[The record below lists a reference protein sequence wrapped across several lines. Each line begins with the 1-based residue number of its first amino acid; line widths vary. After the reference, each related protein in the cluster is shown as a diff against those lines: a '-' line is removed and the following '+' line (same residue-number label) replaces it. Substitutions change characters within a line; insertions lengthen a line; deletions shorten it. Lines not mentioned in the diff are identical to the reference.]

1 MSPIP
6 PTRLQT
12 RWAALVQPDSVLPDY
27 PRPQMVR
34 KQWTNL
40 NGGREQLRLRLR
52 AAVPPAGSATPVLRR
67 GSNIIAV
74 HVTQT
79 LGGQF
84 VDVGIVARER
94 R

>member
-1 MSPIP
+1 VAGSNFGY
-6 PTRLQT
+6 
-12 RWAALVQPDSVLPDY
+12 ALVP
-27 PRPQMVR
+27 
-34 KQWTNL
+34 
-40 NGGREQLRLRLR
+40 
-52 AAVPPAGSATPVLRR
+52 AVPPAGSATPVLRQ

-84 VDVGIVARER
+84 VDVGIVRER